1 MKNYVTLYKYYDQFN
16 KQIVGATTYC
26 EFANNMTSTETEL
39 ASRSLF
45 LQMDLTNE
53 YLNRLLKIRLVWLT
67 ERLIILE
74 TGKTVEIA
82 SAAMYHEDI
91 NGDTIPVL
99 IVDVLDTDAEILL
112 KHGYADMGEL
122 STKSTPPSIRC
133 NYTNML
139 YNTHTNSRCDF
150 AFYHNFSVYDV
161 KGDIFDF
168 ITKTDIREFETVV
181 ISILE
186 TIISTCMDYGNI
198 YIRDDCAERVDFNS
212 PDGNCLVA
220 ITNNIR
226 KLTNEHNLRLRH
238 VYVIISDF
246 IMYDVR
252 TVFGC
257 IEYLHGIVTR
267 LMNIFEREKAFY
279 DILLSDD
286 ESNKADLIDEYYTR
300 FGEPFT
306 VWESNKDYMFD
317 EEHVDSVVYNG
328 KIYFCLES
336 HRSTDEF
343 DYNKWKNVNAETYLE
358 NIKKKH

>member
-1 MKNYVTLYKYYDQFN
+1 
-16 KQIVGATTYC
+16 
-26 EFANNMTSTETEL
+26 
-39 ASRSLF
+39 
-45 LQMDLTNE
+45 
-53 YLNRLLKIRLVWLT
+53 
-67 ERLIILE
+67 
-74 TGKTVEIA
+74 
-82 SAAMYHEDI
+82 
-91 NGDTIPVL
+91 
-99 IVDVLDTDAEILL
+99 
-112 KHGYADMGEL
+112 
-122 STKSTPPSIRC
+122 
-133 NYTNML
+133 
-139 YNTHTNSRCDF
+139 
-150 AFYHNFSVYDV
+150 
-161 KGDIFDF
+161 
-168 ITKTDIREFETVV
+168 
-181 ISILE
+181 
-186 TIISTCMDYGNI
+186 MDYGNI